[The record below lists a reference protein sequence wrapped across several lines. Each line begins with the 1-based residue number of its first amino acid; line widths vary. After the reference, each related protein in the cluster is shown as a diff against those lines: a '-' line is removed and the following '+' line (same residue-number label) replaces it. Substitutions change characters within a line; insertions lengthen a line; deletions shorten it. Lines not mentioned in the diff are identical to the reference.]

1 MTDKELRRLKRSEL
15 LELMFYLR
23 EELDK
28 LKEENESL
36 KSRLDDLTKSSMET
50 KSNLSDEFAALITNA
65 VKDAAGS
72 FFSETHHNNNSDSS
86 SQVSL
91 GTEK

>member
-1 MTDKELRRLKRSEL
+1 MTDKELRKLKRSEL

-36 KSRLDDLTKSSMET
+36 KIRIDDLSKTVIESQ
-50 KSNLSDEFAALITNA
+50 SNLSDEFIKTISDA
-65 VKDAAGS
+65 VKNAAENY
-72 FFSETHHNNNSDSS
+72 FSEKHQQNPESS
-86 SQVSL
+86 YNTSAE
-91 GTEK
+91 TEQ

>member
-1 MTDKELRRLKRSEL
+1 MTDKELRKLKRSEL

-36 KSRLDDLTKSSMET
+36 KIRIDDLSKVAIEA
-50 KSNLSDEFAALITNA
+50 KNNLSDELIKIISDA
-65 VKDAAGS
+65 VKNSAENYFGEKNQQNPVSSYSA
-72 FFSETHHNNNSDSS
+72 SEETG
-86 SQVSL
+86 Q
-91 GTEK
+91 

>member
-36 KSRLDDLTKSSMET
+36 KSRIDDLSKAALESQN
-50 KSNLSDEFAALITNA
+50 NLSDEFIKVVSDAVRNAAEEY
-65 VKDAAGS
+65 
-72 FFSETHHNNNSDSS
+72 FSEKHQQKSESS
-86 SQVSL
+86 GNVSAE
-91 GTEK
+91 TEH

>member
-28 LKEENESL
+28 LKVENESL
-36 KSRLDDLTKSSMET
+36 KSRIDDLSKTAIESKNSI
-50 KSNLSDEFAALITNA
+50 SDEL
-65 VKDAAGS
+65 VKTIS
-72 FFSETHHNNNSDSS
+72 ETVRNSIESYFSEKHQNNN
-86 SQVSL
+86 L
-91 GTEK
+91 KAETEQ

>member
-36 KSRLDDLTKSSMET
+36 KSRIDDLSKAAME
-50 KSNLSDEFAALITNA
+50 SQNNLSDEFVKTISDA
-65 VKDAAGS
+65 VKKAAETY
-72 FFSETHHNNNSDSS
+72 FSEKHQQKSENSED
-86 SQVSL
+86 VSAE
-91 GTEK
+91 TEQ

>member
-1 MTDKELRRLKRSEL
+1 MTDKELRKLKRSEL

-36 KSRLDDLTKSSMET
+36 KVRIDDLSKVAIEA
-50 KSNLSDEFAALITNA
+50 KNNLSDELIKIISDA
-65 VKDAAGS
+65 VKNSAENYFGKKNQQNPVSSYSA
-72 FFSETHHNNNSDSS
+72 SEETG
-86 SQVSL
+86 Q
-91 GTEK
+91 

>member
-28 LKEENESL
+28 LKQENESL
-36 KSRLDDLTKSSMET
+36 KTRIDDLSKAVLESR
-50 KSNLSDEFAALITNA
+50 NNPSDEFVRTISDAVKNA
-65 VKDAAGS
+65 VGS
-72 FFSETHHNNNSDSS
+72 CFSEKHQQKSENSEN
-86 SQVSL
+86 VL
-91 GTEK
+91 AETEQ

>member
-28 LKEENESL
+28 LKEENENL
-36 KSRLDDLTKSSMET
+36 KLRIDDLSKAALESQN
-50 KSNLSDEFAALITNA
+50 NLSDEFIRTISDA
-65 VKDAAGS
+65 VKNAAES
-72 FFSETHHNNNSDSS
+72 YFSEKHQQKSESS
-86 SQVSL
+86 ENVSAE
-91 GTEK
+91 TEQ

>member
-36 KSRLDDLTKSSMET
+36 KSRIDDLSKAALESQN
-50 KSNLSDEFAALITNA
+50 NLSDEFIKAVSDAVRNAAE
-65 VKDAAGS
+65 GY
-72 FFSETHHNNNSDSS
+72 FSEKHQQKSESS
-86 SQVSL
+86 ENVSAE
-91 GTEK
+91 TEH

>member
-28 LKEENESL
+28 LKEENENL
-36 KSRLDDLTKSSMET
+36 KERLDSLTKSSMET
-50 KSNLSDEFAALITNA
+50 KPELPDDLISAIADA
-65 VKDAAGS
+65 VRSTAGD
-72 FFSETHHNNNSDSS
+72 FFSKSHHNNNSDSS
-86 SQVSL
+86 KEVSEE
-91 GTEK
+91 TEQ

>member
-1 MTDKELRRLKRSEL
+1 MTDKELRKLKRSEL

-36 KSRLDDLTKSSMET
+36 KSRID
-50 KSNLSDEFAALITNA
+50 NLSKTAIESKNNISDECIKTI
-65 VKDAAGS
+65 
-72 FFSETHHNNNSDSS
+72 SETVRNSIESYFGEQRQNNN
-86 SQVSL
+86 L
-91 GTEK
+91 KAETEQ